1 MWYLIK
7 EAKLDLL
14 IAFFVFIAAM
24 SACIITDV
32 TMLLGLI
39 TGYICFIIVALRR
52 GNKPA
57 FLLRLTADGIKDSMI
72 VVLVL
77 FIIGILTAS
86 WRASGTII
94 FFVYYGIKIIT
105 PDIFLIVAFL
115 LSCLL
120 SYAIGTSFGVAG
132 TLGVIFMALAR
143 FGGVDEIIT
152 AGVIMSGIYF
162 GDRCSPAS
170 SSMILTAAV
179 TYTNPNKNMRM
190 LLKTGWVPFITCLI
204 VYIFLSVQNPIHSVN
219 TEIVTAIE
227 KDFSVSFWA
236 AVPAVFMLV
245 LPILKVDVKIAMG
258 LSIVSA
264 AIAGIFLQGIS
275 PVDFVRSC
283 ILGYSASGG
292 SLGTLLNG
300 GGFVSMLEINCIV
313 MISCTYSNI
322 FNGTGMIS
330 DLQLRLERLMEKTG
344 RFPVTALSG
353 LLFCIIFCNQTIAT
367 TMGASVLSRPYKSQG
382 GTQDEL
388 AIDIGN
394 STIVLAGL
402 VPWAIASSVPLGFM
416 GVGPQALPYA
426 VFLYAIPVSY
436 FFMKKHYN
444 K

>member
-1 MWYLIK
+1 M
-7 EAKLDLL
+7 DLL
-14 IAFFVFIAAM
+14 IAFGIFIASM
-24 SACIITDV
+24 LACIFTDLS
-32 TMLLGLI
+32 MLLGLLI
-39 TGYICFIIVALRR
+39 GYICFMAVALRR

-57 FLLRLTADGIKDSMI
+57 ALLRLTADGIKDSMI

-77 FIIGILTAS
+77 FIIGMLTAS

-94 FFVYYGIKIIT
+94 FFVYYGIRVIT
-105 PDIFLIVAFL
+105 PHIFLIVAFL

-143 FGGVDEIIT
+143 FGSVNEIIT

-179 TYTNPNKNMRM
+179 TYTKPNKNLKI
-190 LLKTGWVPFITCLI
+190 LLKTGWVPTIICLV
-204 VYIFLSVQNPIHSVN
+204 VYSFLSFSNPIHSVN
-219 TEIVTAIE
+219 TKIIDAIE
-227 KDFSVSFWA
+227 NDFSVSFWVA
-236 AVPAVFMLV
+236 IPAIFMLV

-258 LSIVSA
+258 LSIVTA
-264 AIAGIFLQGIS
+264 GIAGIFLQGIS
-275 PVDFVRSC
+275 PVEFIGSC
-283 ILGYSASGG
+283 ITGYSGSNG

-300 GGFVSMLEINCIV
+300 GGIISMLEINCIV

-322 FNGTGMIS
+322 FNGTGMIR

-367 TMGASVLSRPYKSQG
+367 TMSASVLSQPYKNQG
-382 GTQDEL
+382 GTQEEL

-394 STIVLAGL
+394 STIVIAGL
-402 VPWAIASSVPLGFM
+402 VPWAIASSVPLEFM
-416 GVGPQALPYA
+416 GVGPKALLYS
-426 VFLYAIPVSY
+426 VLLYAIPVSY
-436 FFMKKHYN
+436 LLTKKYYHKN
-444 K
+444 T